1 MDKTFASP
9 YIPLWSKYRPVIL
22 KLMVDSKE
30 APQQYQFFSHELKS
44 LNPKEKKALSFT
56 LRVFQGKAQNKIK
69 DSVIANDLL
78 YVLTLSQ
85 KATGLMEEN
94 TYEFTLTRD
103 CRLEVTLIPGL

>member
-9 YIPLWSKYRPVIL
+9 YVPLWNKYRPVIL
-22 KLMVDSKE
+22 KLMIDAKDS
-30 APQQYQFFSHELKS
+30 PQQYQLFSHELKA
-44 LNPKEKKALSFT
+44 LNPKEKKSPAFT
-56 LRVFQGKAQNKIK
+56 LRAHQGRAVNKIK

-85 KATGLMEEN
+85 KASGLIQED

-103 CRLEVTLIPGL
+103 CKLEVTRIATL